1 MVSEREE
8 VKFMADLKIQNH
20 EGDDAEE
27 MMSDSTLARLIEYLR
42 SIGWSE
48 KQIVDLLAFIAAGK

>member
-1 MVSEREE
+1 
-8 VKFMADLKIQNH
+8 MADSKIQNH